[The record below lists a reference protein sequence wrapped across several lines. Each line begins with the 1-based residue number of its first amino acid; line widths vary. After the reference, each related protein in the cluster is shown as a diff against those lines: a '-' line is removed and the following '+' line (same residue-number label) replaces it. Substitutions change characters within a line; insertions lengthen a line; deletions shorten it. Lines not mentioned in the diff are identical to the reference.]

1 MADFE
6 FDIQKHD
13 GDEFNGGDKYQD
25 GDGLQPTTIN
35 NLIENSLYQTAY
47 VESLSQT
54 PDTSQAGSV
63 GTPTVLI
70 IDDDYG
76 YKKFK
81 FSYLKG
87 ETGTTPRIGGNG
99 NWFIGDVDTG
109 FPARGL
115 QGKAGLTFS
124 YNSTTKKLT
133 ILTDSDVQ

>member
-1 MADFE
+1 MAFTPR
-6 FDIQKHD
+6 KHEA
-13 GDEFNGGDKYQD
+13 GSFNNNTEYQN

-63 GTPTVLI
+63 GTPTVEI
-70 IDDDYG
+70 IGDG
-76 YKKFK
+76 YNKKFK
-81 FSYLKG
+81 FKDLKG

>member
-1 MADFE
+1 MAFTPR
-6 FDIQKHD
+6 KHEA
-13 GDEFNGGDKYQD
+13 GSFNNNIEYQD

-54 PDTSQAGSV
+54 PDTSQAGGV
-63 GTPTVLI
+63 GNPTVEI
-70 IDDDYG
+70 IDAG
-76 YKKFK
+76 NYKKFK
-81 FSYLKG
+81 FSNLKG
-87 ETGTTPRIGGNG
+87 QQGIQG
-99 NWFIGDVDTG
+99 I
-109 FPARGL
+109 